1 MSDRFKIDNHKLNYH
16 PDRVSEWLAA
26 GDVYPIY
33 VEISPAGACNHRCTF
48 CAVDY
53 IGYEVVFLDK
63 DILKTR
69 LEEMGKLGIRSVMF
83 AGEGEP
89 LLHKALPEIIRHTKA
104 SGIDVAITTNAVP
117 LTMDWCNAALES
129 VTWIKVSINAG
140 TAKTYSQIHKTHEK
154 DFHKVLSNIEAAA
167 TLRDQNKWSCAIG
180 SQMVLLPENL
190 DEALVLAKTMKS
202 VGCDYLVIKP
212 YSQHNSSITR
222 EYQDFRYEEN
232 SQFKNDLESLNDDR
246 FNVVFRSKTMNKLSE
261 TNHYY
266 SKCYSTPNFW
276 AYIMANGSVYG
287 CSAYL
292 LDEKFCYGNIIGN
305 SFEEIWQG
313 SKRRENIGFVK
324 NELDIKDCRKNC
336 RMDEVNRYLWDLKHP
351 SEHVNFI

>member
-16 PDRVSEWLAA
+16 PDRVNEWLAT

-89 LLHKALPEIIRHTKA
+89 LLHKDLPEIIRHTKT
-104 SGIDVAITTNAVP
+104 SGIDVAITTNAVA
-117 LTMDWCNAALES
+117 LTKDWSNAALES
-129 VTWIKVSINAG
+129 VAWIKVSINAG

-154 DFHKVLSNIEAAA
+154 DFHKVLSNIETAV

-202 VGCDYLVIKP
+202 IGCDYLVIKP

-222 EYQDFRYEEN
+222 EYQDFRYEE
-232 SQFKNDLESLNDDR
+232 SAQFKNDLESFNDDR
-246 FNVVFRSKTMNKLSE
+246 FNVVFRSKTMEKLSE

-292 LDEKFCYGNIIGN
+292 LDEKFCYGNISEN
-305 SFEEIWQG
+305 SFQEIWEG
-313 SKRRENIGFVK
+313 SKRRENIVFVK
-324 NELDIKDCRKNC
+324 NELDITDCRKNC